1 MNNTDNMDNCAEYF
15 AFKDDK
21 LYNANIINNVT
32 GDVINDNGDMNILGT
47 ITSAYF
53 YSFDKDTETFTIHV
67 TDNNV
72 PGFWLQIPI
81 KIFDLN
87 KWVNSD
93 KVEIYS
99 IKDVKGRVMDK
110 DRNINTDINIDNAHF
125 YSYNKYMKIVNI
137 RIEDSHVPGFWVQ
150 LPIELSEL
158 YSFIKKYFDNSSNIV
173 GNDGITSPINS
184 YNIYGN
190 SIKCMKCDS
199 LCHVQKNCINI

>member
-1 MNNTDNMDNCAEYF
+1 MMNNNCNMDNSAEYF
-15 AFKDDK
+15 AFKDEV
-21 LYNANIINNVT
+21 LLNNIPDVT
-32 GDVINDNGDMNILGT
+32 GEVMNDNGDMNILGT

-67 TDNNV
+67 SDYNV

-87 KWVNSD
+87 KWINSD

-110 DRNINTDINIDNAHF
+110 DRNINTDINIDNARF
-125 YSYNKYMKIVNI
+125 SRYNKYMKIVNI

-150 LPIELSEL
+150 LTIELSKL
-158 YSFIKKYFDNSSNIV
+158 YSFINTYFTDIDRV
-173 GNDGITSPINS
+173 GNDGIVSPINS
-184 YNIYGN
+184 YNTYGN
-190 SIKCMKCDS
+190 AIKCMKCDS
-199 LCHVQKNCINI
+199 LCHVQKDCINVT

>member
-110 DRNINTDINIDNAHF
+110 DRNITVVFYKMGHLILHILSCVKSLVYRYANI
-125 YSYNKYMKIVNI
+125 IV
-137 RIEDSHVPGFWVQ
+137 
-150 LPIELSEL
+150 
-158 YSFIKKYFDNSSNIV
+158 
-173 GNDGITSPINS
+173 
-184 YNIYGN
+184 
-190 SIKCMKCDS
+190 
-199 LCHVQKNCINI
+199 